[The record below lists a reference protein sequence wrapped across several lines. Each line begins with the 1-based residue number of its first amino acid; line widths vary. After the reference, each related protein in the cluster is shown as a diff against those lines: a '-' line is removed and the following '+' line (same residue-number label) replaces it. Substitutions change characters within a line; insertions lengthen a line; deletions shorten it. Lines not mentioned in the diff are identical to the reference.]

1 MSDPEACQSRIIDR
15 GNTHLSKVTR
25 MVLVKHDPVVM
36 LATSITP
43 TTGMFSVLSDTAM
56 ARTDVTTLLSV
67 LPQACTRDNS

>member
-1 MSDPEACQSRIIDR
+1 
-15 GNTHLSKVTR
+15 

-43 TTGMFSVLSDTAM
+43 TTGMFSVLSDTPM